1 MPEFYDISIKE
12 IQQET
17 ANAVSVLF
25 DIPQNLKDTFSFTA
39 GEYLTLEK
47 EINGEQVRRAY
58 SICSSPDSGSL
69 CVAIKKVPNGL
80 FSVDAVDNFKD
91 GDIIKVAAPEGRF
104 LLTPEANKNYL
115 AVAAGSG
122 ITPILSMIKSVLA
135 SESSSTFTLIYG
147 NKSVSDTMFYDELV
161 SLSEEHDNFNLEFV
175 FSRER
180 NSNAKFGRIDKGLT
194 NLFVKNKYNNIHFD
208 SAYLC
213 GPEAMIETVSE
224 TLKENGF
231 SGDAIHFELFSVSV
245 DEDSTAQI
253 EDGKCSVELLL
264 DDEVFTFEMDKTDDV
279 LAASLRNDVDAPYS
293 CQGGVCSSCLAKVTE
308 GKAVMT
314 KNSIL
319 TNAEVEEGY
328 ILTCQAHPT
337 TSTLKV
343 DFDDV

>member
-17 ANAVSVLF
+17 ALAISVLF
-25 DIPQNLKDTFSFTA
+25 DIPQNLKDSFSFTA

-58 SICSSPDSGSL
+58 SICSSPNSGEL

-80 FSVDAVDNFKD
+80 FSVDAVDNFKV
-91 GDIIKVAAPEGRF
+91 GDSIKVAAPEGRF

-122 ITPILSMIKSVLA
+122 ITPILSMIKSVLT

-161 SLSEEHDNFNLEFV
+161 SLSEGNDNFNLEFV

-194 NLFVKNKYNNIHFD
+194 NLFVKNKYHNINFD
-208 SAYLC
+208 SAFLC

-253 EDGKCSVELLL
+253 EDGKCSVEVLL
-264 DDEVFTFEMDKTDDV
+264 DDEVFTFEMDKSDDV